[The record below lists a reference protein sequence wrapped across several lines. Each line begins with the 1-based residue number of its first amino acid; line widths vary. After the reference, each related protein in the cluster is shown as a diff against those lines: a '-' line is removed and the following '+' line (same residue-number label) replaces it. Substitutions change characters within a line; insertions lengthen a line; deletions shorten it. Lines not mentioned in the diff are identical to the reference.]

1 MTKGDPSFRKKLFG
15 VAVQISQVVFGILT
29 HDAEAIIS
37 GEKLAAENCGKVGV
51 HGVVWLV
58 VVVAL
63 LASM

>member
-1 MTKGDPSFRKKLFG
+1 M
-15 VAVQISQVVFGILT
+15 QISQVVFRILT

-37 GEKLAAENCGKVGV
+37 GGKLAAENCGKVGV

-63 LASM
+63 LASMWETYPAGSWPSIK